1 MNSAM
6 RTRDSDRACS
16 RAHNSL
22 WAAESMNCCIR
33 QPEAS
38 PGDWEGVVQRVRHDL
53 EEWVQEVRLASAP

>member
-1 MNSAM
+1 
-6 RTRDSDRACS
+6 
-16 RAHNSL
+16 
-22 WAAESMNCCIR
+22 MNCCIR